1 MTQIERFPVWSTD
14 TTEVVMTPAGTNS
27 SDAIVI
33 PAGCTGFTITNVS
46 GDTVYVTPD
55 TDTDISGR
63 GILVGASADFAIQG
77 VPALFLNKPAV
88 GAGVVLVVRYFD

>member
-1 MTQIERFPVWSTD
+1 MTVERFPVWSAD

-27 SDAIVI
+27 SDAIAV

-46 GDTVYVTPD
+46 GHTVYVTPD

-63 GILVGASADFAIQG
+63 GILVGASVDFAIAG
-77 VPALFLNKPAV
+77 VPALFLNKPAAT
-88 GAGVVLVVRYFD
+88 AGVVLVVRHFD